1 MYDLSGFVKLHRKIM
16 DWRWYKDGIVK
27 SVFIHCLMKAA
38 FKEGEW
44 QNRHINCGQFIT
56 SYSRMANE
64 LGISVQQLRTAL
76 KKLEETGEIT
86 RKVTNQKTLISIVKW
101 DFYQNR
107 AVTVN
112 KCANTQSTNY
122 QQHRNNYNNYNNYI
136 YKTGKKE
143 KKSQDPL
150 VTYNL
155 EKFEEMLNRDD

>member
-16 DWRWYKDGIVK
+16 DWRWYKDSVVK
-27 SVFIHCLMKAA
+27 SVFIHCLIKAA
-38 FKEGEW
+38 FKAGEW
-44 QNRHINCGQFIT
+44 QNRSIGCGQFIT

-86 RKVTNQKTLISIVKW
+86 REATKQNTLISIVKW

-107 AVTVN
+107 EVSVN
-112 KCANTQSTNY
+112 KRVNTQSTNY

-143 KKSQDPL
+143 KNPPQSYAAYDL
-150 VTYNL
+150 DL
-155 EKFEEMLNRDD
+155 FEEMLNRDD

>member
-27 SVFIHCLMKAA
+27 SVFIHCLIKAA

-44 QNRHINCGQFIT
+44 QNCHINCGQFIT

-64 LGISVQQLRTAL
+64 LGITIRQLRTAL
-76 KKLEETGEIT
+76 QKLEETGEIA
-86 RKVTNQKTLISIVKW
+86 RKTTQTHTVISIVKW
-101 DFYQNR
+101 DFYQ
-107 AVTVN
+107 
-112 KCANTQSTNY
+112 KKEFFCDTQIATSPTRY
-122 QQHRNNYNNYNNYI
+122 RQHRNNYNNYNNYI

-155 EKFEEMLNRDD
+155 EKFEQMLNRDD